1 MRKHRLVGLDLS
13 VNSNGSGVATGWAGK
28 SSLDLSISSEMAGFS
43 FTPWQSSLNYS
54 NADSLNLDVISTS
67 TATNMSRTPFD
78 VIVGHAAHANYPLT
92 FPPNN
97 LNEGQKHF
105 SHEYI
110 RKDEVDPS
118 LFLTW
123 MTREIGETHMHLD
136 NHRINRVSKF
146 EAEHHINAGIHSNLR
161 YDYDGSPSII
171 PNNAM
176 WSQDSGF
183 HVVNDGRALIKA
195 GKEIRLQPGFSVT
208 DSGELHAWIEPMPV
222 CTYSL
227 DELRDLYNASAP
239 KMELNV
245 PQKINISESIVAYP
259 NPTNGDLYIRSDL
272 KAVYQV
278 TNLLGAP
285 LFEGEIVE
293 GINTLSLDNLST
305 GIYIIQ
311 VTEGNSKYN
320 IRILKQ

>member
-146 EAEHHINAGIHSNLR
+146 EAEHHINAGIHSKL
-161 YDYDGSPSII
+161 
-171 PNNAM
+171 
-176 WSQDSGF
+176 
-183 HVVNDGRALIKA
+183 
-195 GKEIRLQPGFSVT
+195 
-208 DSGELHAWIEPMPV
+208 
-222 CTYSL
+222 
-227 DELRDLYNASAP
+227 
-239 KMELNV
+239 
-245 PQKINISESIVAYP
+245 
-259 NPTNGDLYIRSDL
+259 
-272 KAVYQV
+272 
-278 TNLLGAP
+278 
-285 LFEGEIVE
+285 
-293 GINTLSLDNLST
+293 TL
-305 GIYIIQ
+305 
-311 VTEGNSKYN
+311 
-320 IRILKQ
+320 

>member
-1 MRKHRLVGLDLS
+1 
-13 VNSNGSGVATGWAGK
+13 
-28 SSLDLSISSEMAGFS
+28 MAGFS

-54 NADSLNLDVISTS
+54 NADSLNLDVISTT

-78 VIVGHAAHANYPLT
+78 VIVGHAKHANYPLT
-92 FPPNN
+92 FPPEN
-97 LNEGQKHF
+97 LNEGQKHY

-110 RKDEVDPS
+110 RRDEVDPS

-136 NHRINRVSKF
+136 NQRINRLSKF
-146 EAEHHINAGIHSNLR
+146 EAEHHINAGRNANPY
-161 YDYDGSPSII
+161 YDYPLKPTFTSF
-171 PNNAM
+171 NAS

-183 HVVNDGRALIKA
+183 HVVNDGYAQIKA

-208 DSGELHAWIEPMPV
+208 DSGELHAWIEPMQV

-227 DELRDLYNASAP
+227 DELRDLYNVPAP
-239 KMELNV
+239 RMALNV
-245 PQKINISESIVAYP
+245 PKQINLSESIAVYP
-259 NPTNGDLYIRSDL
+259 NPNNGRLFIRSAL
-272 KAVYQV
+272 KANYQII
-278 TNLLGAP
+278 NLYGAT
-285 LFEGEIVE
+285 LLEGDIVE

>member
-1 MRKHRLVGLDLS
+1 
-13 VNSNGSGVATGWAGK
+13 
-28 SSLDLSISSEMAGFS
+28 
-43 FTPWQSSLNYS
+43 
-54 NADSLNLDVISTS
+54 
-67 TATNMSRTPFD
+67 
-78 VIVGHAAHANYPLT
+78 
-92 FPPNN
+92 
-97 LNEGQKHF
+97 
-105 SHEYI
+105 
-110 RKDEVDPS
+110 
-118 LFLTW
+118 
-123 MTREIGETHMHLD
+123 MHLD

-146 EAEHHINAGIHSNLR
+146 EAEHYINAGEVSNPYYHYPTR
-161 YDYDGSPSII
+161 PSVFT
-171 PNNAM
+171 NWKAL

-183 HVVNDGRALIKA
+183 HVVNDGHAFIKA

-239 KMELNV
+239 KMELSV
-245 PQKINISESIVAYP
+245 PKEINISESIVAYP

-272 KAVYQV
+272 KAAYRV
-278 TNLLGAP
+278 TNLYGAT
-285 LFEGEIVE
+285 LFEGDILI

-311 VTEGNSKYN
+311 VTEGNSRYN